1 MRRLTGIADFFH
13 FKKLSLSA
21 VLFLI
26 SLSVS
31 ANTINSNNNNYLNN
45 QNTSKYH
52 LINHREL
59 DNQQLTGYTGRY
71 PILAKSMLAEDS
83 IFSMVAM
90 QYFRAVLFEHQ
101 IIFTAKQLKQM
112 QMDMAEGYLEFLEGK
127 FKQGNSTID
136 GDINFK
142 EISQLHKKVYAK
154 YKIPLE
160 AWILK
165 PIFDEL
171 SENEKEEYW
180 LKILDSTGSMHK
192 EFTFSHLIMTKMIE
206 KLKHTPASKQ
216 ENLYKVLRRI
226 SHTTVFS
233 KFSIVARE
241 FIIASME
248 NMENKRK

>member
-1 MRRLTGIADFFH
+1 M
-13 FKKLSLSA
+13 
-21 VLFLI
+21 VLFYI

-31 ANTINSNNNNYLNN
+31 ANTINSNDNDYLNN
-45 QNTSKYH
+45 QNISKYH
-52 LINHREL
+52 LIEYRKL
-59 DNQQLTGYTGRY
+59 DNEQLTGYTGRY
-71 PILAKSMLAEDS
+71 PILAKSMLAEEN
-83 IFSMVAM
+83 IFSMAAM

-101 IIFTAKQLKQM
+101 IIFTAKQLQQM
-112 QMDMAEGYLEFLEGK
+112 QMDMAEGYLEFFEGK
-127 FKQGNSTID
+127 FKQRNSTIN

-192 EFTFSHLIMTKMIE
+192 EFTFSHLIMT
-206 KLKHTPASKQ
+206 
-216 ENLYKVLRRI
+216 
-226 SHTTVFS
+226 
-233 KFSIVARE
+233 
-241 FIIASME
+241 II
-248 NMENKRK
+248 